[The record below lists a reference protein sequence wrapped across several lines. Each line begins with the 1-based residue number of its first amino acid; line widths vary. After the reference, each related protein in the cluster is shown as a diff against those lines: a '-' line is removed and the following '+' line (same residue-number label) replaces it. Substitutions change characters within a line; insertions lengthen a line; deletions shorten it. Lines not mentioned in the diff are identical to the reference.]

1 MWSWFSW
8 PSTRFPQHSSRA
20 HNHIKLN
27 THMASSWHDTHFSLE
42 VPKGMSGVL
51 QRCMWSFCNIMS
63 TTLPRFNSDVNKPG
77 VLRFLRPLPGL
88 IDAVDLT
95 PVRPKSS
102 SHQQVHPK
110 TKRVGF
116 HSTPPSSSWCS
127 KMYPEVFFEKTW
139 WCSLVASGEAQG
151 PTTVPRFAK
160 NRQIQTGCFQ
170 QDASRVSA
178 SQCYWLS
185 FKSFP
190 ESSPSSPWR
199 SCAGIP

>member
-1 MWSWFSW
+1 
-8 PSTRFPQHSSRA
+8 
-20 HNHIKLN
+20 
-27 THMASSWHDTHFSLE
+27 MASSWHDTHFSLE

-116 HSTPPSSSWCS
+116 HSTPLPAHDVQKCIQKSFSKKRDDAAWSHLVKLKAQQPSH
-127 KMYPEVFFEKTW
+127 
-139 WCSLVASGEAQG
+139 
-151 PTTVPRFAK
+151 
-160 NRQIQTGCFQ
+160 
-170 QDASRVSA
+170 A
-178 SQCYWLS
+178 SQ
-185 FKSFP
+185 KIG
-190 ESSPSSPWR
+190 R
-199 SCAGIP
+199 SKQGAFSRMQAGSVPASATD